1 MKVYEGKSIFK
12 GIAIGKIFFYQK
24 GTQQV
29 KRVKINDVE
38 AEKKRYE
45 AANAKAIE
53 QLEALHAKAVKEV
66 GEANAAVFEVHMMML
81 EDDDYVSSIR
91 NMIETQQ
98 VNAEFAIASTGDN
111 FSEMF
116 SQMDDEYFKARAAD
130 VKDISDR
137 LIAVLSQR
145 ESVGDMGEEPVIVVA
160 DDLAPSETVQMDKEK
175 LLAFVTRYGSAPDS

>member
-1 MKVYEGKSIFK
+1 M
-12 GIAIGKIFFYQK
+12 
-24 GTQQV
+24 
-29 KRVKINDVE
+29 E

-98 VNAEFAIASTGDN
+98 VNAEFAIASVRSH
-111 FSEMF
+111 SE
-116 SQMDDEYFKARAAD
+116 QDH
-130 VKDISDR
+130 R
-137 LIAVLSQR
+137 LLRSPALLPYHPRILSGLIQR
-145 ESVGDMGEEPVIVVA
+145 SN
-160 DDLAPSETVQMDKEK
+160 DLKY
-175 LLAFVTRYGSAPDS
+175 L

>member
-29 KRVKINDVE
+29 KRVKIDDVE

-53 QLEALHAKAVKEV
+53 QLEALHAKAVNEV

-81 EDDDYVSSIR
+81 
-91 NMIETQQ
+91 
-98 VNAEFAIASTGDN
+98 
-111 FSEMF
+111 
-116 SQMDDEYFKARAAD
+116 
-130 VKDISDR
+130 
-137 LIAVLSQR
+137 
-145 ESVGDMGEEPVIVVA
+145 
-160 DDLAPSETVQMDKEK
+160 
-175 LLAFVTRYGSAPDS
+175 

>member
-12 GIAIGKIFFYQK
+12 GIAIGKIFFYRK

-29 KRVKINDVE
+29 KRVKIDDVE

-116 SQMDDEYFKARAAD
+116 SQMDDEYFKGKSSRC
-130 VKDISDR
+130 
-137 LIAVLSQR
+137 
-145 ESVGDMGEEPVIVVA
+145 
-160 DDLAPSETVQMDKEK
+160 
-175 LLAFVTRYGSAPDS
+175 

>member
-1 MKVYEGKSIFK
+1 
-12 GIAIGKIFFYQK
+12 
-24 GTQQV
+24 
-29 KRVKINDVE
+29 
-38 AEKKRYE
+38 
-45 AANAKAIE
+45 
-53 QLEALHAKAVKEV
+53 
-66 GEANAAVFEVHMMML
+66 
-81 EDDDYVSSIR
+81 
-91 NMIETQQ
+91 MIETQQ

-160 DDLAPSETVQMDKEK
+160 DDLAPS
-175 LLAFVTRYGSAPDS
+175 

>member
-1 MKVYEGKSIFK
+1 M
-12 GIAIGKIFFYQK
+12 
-24 GTQQV
+24 
-29 KRVKINDVE
+29 E

-91 NMIETQQ
+91 NIIETQQ

-145 ESVGDMGEEPVIVVA
+145 E
-160 DDLAPSETVQMDKEK
+160 
-175 LLAFVTRYGSAPDS
+175 